1 MKKNIISVCALLLV
15 TLFMFV
21 SCSGSITDTL
31 LKVMDSTNTN
41 VFEQAGM
48 VKPDTSAADNALKAM
63 ESKQSTVEV
72 KEDGTI
78 DLSTHEEFK
87 VLAEAEIEIKLEDT
101 KLAEIASKAVLAPQ
115 TETQKAEFKK
125 AINSATNDASKKA
138 LENQMKQPVR
148 DEEKAAV
155 KGTMAVTSGAID
167 SVVSKL
173 KTETA
178 SDEVK
183 QVTSILEGLSKQLA
197 ETAKDETAVITE
209 ADKVQAQLLTNIA
222 VSAAKASEAIAKS
235 AGTEEALKDPQVKE
249 LIDDTLTLYATAKI
263 ASGSVDIL
271 QTEGLFDILSSASSS
286 GSKAVIEIDDK
297 IMPPEIK
304 KLFINLIKNS
314 LGTDPDKYPSRYN
327 SYKNM
332 VESRNLTYAVIG
344 GNKVTDSSLKA
355 TATTGSVLEF
365 ANAALFATL
374 LDPSTKLEV
383 SPENFVSFASLLND
397 IVSSSPNLFTKYVIE
412 AEDYKGFLSDFLQG
426 NASTANYKDF
436 TIDTLEKLVDVA
448 RTADNMLTAGGLSVK
463 DLLSALNISSTD
475 VEIESLD
482 QGLKKLINDMKN

>member
-1 MKKNIISVCALLLV
+1 MKKNIISVCALILV

-31 LKVMDSTNTN
+31 LKVMDGTNTN

-63 ESKQSTVEV
+63 KSDTATVEV
-72 KEDGTI
+72 KSDGTI
-78 DLSTHEEFK
+78 NLSAHEELK
-87 VLAEAEIEIKLEDT
+87 VLADANIEIKLEDK
-101 KLAEIASKAVLAPQ
+101 KLQEIAKVVLAPQ

-155 KGTMAVTSGAID
+155 KGTMAVTSGAIT
-167 SVVSKL
+167 SVVEKL
-173 KTETA
+173 NATA
-178 SDEVK
+178 PSSAEVE
-183 QVTSILEGLSKQLA
+183 QVVQILSGLSTQLA

-286 GSKAVIEIDDK
+286 GSKAVIKIDEDG
-297 IMPPEIK
+297 MPDEIK

-314 LGTDPDKYPSRYN
+314 LGTDPDKYASRYS

-365 ANAALFATL
+365 ANAAIFSTVLS
-374 LDPSTKLEV
+374 PSFTVKIAETDV
-383 SPENFVSFASLLND
+383 TIASILYDVVKN
-397 IVSSSPNLFTKYVIE
+397 SPNLFTKYEIQSVE
-412 AEDYKGFLSDFLQG
+412 YYDFL
-426 NASTANYKDF
+426 TAFFNRKAEIVGTKEL
-436 TIDTLEKLVDVA
+436 TIKVLESLKA
-448 RTADNMLTAGGLSVK
+448 EANTADNMLTAGGLSVK
-463 DLLSALNISSTD
+463 DLLKALNISSSD
-475 VEIESLD
+475 EEIESLD
-482 QGLKKLINDMKN
+482 KWLDKLIKDMEN

>member
-63 ESKQSTVEV
+63 ESIQSTVEV

-78 DLSTHEEFK
+78 NLSAYEEFK
-87 VLAEAEIEIKLEDT
+87 VLAEAGIEIQLKND
-101 KLAEIASKAVLAPQ
+101 LAKVASQAVLAPQ

-138 LENQMKQPVR
+138 LEDQMKKEVS
-148 DEEKAAV
+148 EKEKAAV
-155 KGTMAVTSGAID
+155 QGTMAVTSGAID

-197 ETAKDETAVITE
+197 ETAKNETAVITE

-235 AGTEEALKDPQVKE
+235 AGTEEALKNPQVKE

-383 SPENFVSFASLLND
+383 SPKNFVSFASLLND

-436 TIDTLEKLVDVA
+436 TIDTLKKLVDVA
-448 RTADNMLTAGGLSVK
+448 KTADNMLTAGGLSVK

-482 QGLKKLINDMKN
+482 QWLEKLINDMKN

>member
-63 ESKQSTVEV
+63 ESIQSTVEV

-78 DLSTHEEFK
+78 NLSAHEEFK
-87 VLAEAEIEIKLEDT
+87 VLAEAGIEIQLKND
-101 KLAEIASKAVLAPQ
+101 LAKVASQAVLAPQ

-138 LENQMKQPVR
+138 LEDQMKKEVS
-148 DEEKAAV
+148 EKEKAAV
-155 KGTMAVTSGAID
+155 QGTMAVTSGAID

-197 ETAKDETAVITE
+197 ETAKNETAVITE

-235 AGTEEALKDPQVKE
+235 AGTEEALKNPQVKE

-383 SPENFVSFASLLND
+383 SPKNFVSFAFLLND

-436 TIDTLEKLVDVA
+436 TIDTLKKLVDVA
-448 RTADNMLTAGGLSVK
+448 KTADNMLTAGGLSVK

-482 QGLKKLINDMKN
+482 QWLEKLINDMKN

>member
-63 ESKQSTVEV
+63 ESIQSTVEV

-78 DLSTHEEFK
+78 NLSAHEEFK
-87 VLAEAEIEIKLEDT
+87 VLAEAGIEIQLKND
-101 KLAEIASKAVLAPQ
+101 LAKVASQAVLAPQ

-138 LENQMKQPVR
+138 LEDQMKKEVS
-148 DEEKAAV
+148 EKEKAAV
-155 KGTMAVTSGAID
+155 QGTMAVTSGAID

-197 ETAKDETAVITE
+197 ETAKNETAVITE

-235 AGTEEALKDPQVKE
+235 AGTEEALKNPQVKE

-355 TATTGSVLEF
+355 TA
-365 ANAALFATL
+365 
-374 LDPSTKLEV
+374 
-383 SPENFVSFASLLND
+383 
-397 IVSSSPNLFTKYVIE
+397 
-412 AEDYKGFLSDFLQG
+412 
-426 NASTANYKDF
+426 NYKDF
-436 TIDTLEKLVDVA
+436 TIDTLKKLVDVA
-448 RTADNMLTAGGLSVK
+448 KTADNMLTAGGLSVK

-482 QGLKKLINDMKN
+482 QWLEKLINDMKN

>member
-63 ESKQSTVEV
+63 ESIQSTVEV

-78 DLSTHEEFK
+78 NLSAHEEFK
-87 VLAEAEIEIKLEDT
+87 VLAEAGIEIQLKND
-101 KLAEIASKAVLAPQ
+101 LAKVASQAVLAPQ

-138 LENQMKQPVR
+138 LEDQMKKEVS
-148 DEEKAAV
+148 EKEKAAV
-155 KGTMAVTSGAID
+155 QGTMAVTSGAID

-197 ETAKDETAVITE
+197 ETAKNETAVITE

-235 AGTEEALKDPQVKE
+235 AGTEEALKNPQVKE

-383 SPENFVSFASLLND
+383 SPKNFVSFASLLND

-436 TIDTLEKLVDVA
+436 TIDTLKKLVDVA
-448 RTADNMLTAGGLSVK
+448 KTADNMLTAGGLSVK

-482 QGLKKLINDMKN
+482 QWLEKLINDMKN